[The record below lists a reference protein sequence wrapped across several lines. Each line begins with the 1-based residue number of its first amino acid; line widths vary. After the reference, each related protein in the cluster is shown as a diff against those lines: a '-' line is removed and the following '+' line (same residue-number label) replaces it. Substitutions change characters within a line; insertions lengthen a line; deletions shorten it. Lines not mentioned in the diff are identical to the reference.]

1 MTKISTNKWK
11 KIEGSEM
18 DLHLFSQLIF
28 NKNANTT
35 QWKNEK
41 HFKKWC
47 KTNQRALCGIK
58 NTQLTPHTKSNSI
71 WITDTNV
78 KSKTIKLKLNICLP
92 RSPAMPFLSI
102 YVREIKTY
110 VYSKTT

>member
-47 KTNQRALCGIK
+47 
-58 NTQLTPHTKSNSI
+58 
-71 WITDTNV
+71 TDTNV

-92 RSPAMPFLSI
+92 HSPAMPFLSI
-102 YVREIKTY
+102 YVRETKTY

>member
-47 KTNQRALCGIK
+47 KTN
-58 NTQLTPHTKSNSI
+58 
-71 WITDTNV
+71 
-78 KSKTIKLKLNICLP
+78 
-92 RSPAMPFLSI
+92 
-102 YVREIKTY
+102 
-110 VYSKTT
+110 